1 MKKHLLALVFVLSM
15 PCMAWGQAI
24 ELNAAWTL
32 PTSELSDLADGG
44 PGGNANLTYPL
55 GDVFDISARVGFH
68 EHRGKTFNLPEGVE
82 GIPAGKIT
90 ARDIPVLVGVRIT
103 DTDRRYY
110 FGVQAGGVLKYLR
123 LGALDESSGALDP
136 AMAINAG
143 TVLWKRFGV
152 SVSYTQARY
161 DWRHLSGGVFYR
173 ISM

>member
-1 MKKHLLALVFVLSM
+1 MKMHLLAIVVGLSISG
-15 PCMAWGQAI
+15 MAWGQAI
-24 ELNAAWTL
+24 ELNPVWTL

-44 PGGNANLTYPL
+44 PGVEATLTYPVGSML
-55 GDVFDISARVGFH
+55 DLSARVGFH
-68 EHRGKTFNLPEGVE
+68 EHRGMTFNLPEGVE

-90 ARDIPVLVGVRIT
+90 ARDIPLLAGVRIT

-136 AMAINAG
+136 AIAINAG
-143 TVLWKRFGV
+143 TVLWKHFGV

-161 DWRHLSGGVFYR
+161 EWRYFSGGVSYR
-173 ISM
+173 IPI